1 MMAQRHCVPVII
13 GQNPA
18 FRKPNVMT
26 WLPLALLCAFS
37 LATADALTKRYLGE
51 YTSFELVVVRFGV
64 TGLLLAPLW
73 LLNPLPPVPAAFWG
87 WVAAALPLE
96 VLAML
101 LYMRAIRDN
110 PLALTLPYLAFT
122 PVFAT
127 LTGFLL
133 LGERVSWRGVS
144 GILLVVAGAY
154 LLNLERSAI
163 TNPRAWL
170 RPLRALLNATGARL
184 MLAVAFIYS
193 LTSVLGKGALQYVSP
208 MVFGPFY
215 IVVLG
220 VVTVGVLVF
229 RRPGAVKVLWR
240 RPAAHLAIGSMM
252 GVMLVTHFL
261 AVAEVEV
268 AYMIA
273 VKRIS
278 MIFGILYGALLFRE
292 RGLGRH
298 LAAGALMV
306 VGAALIVL

>member
-1 MMAQRHCVPVII
+1 
-13 GQNPA
+13 
-18 FRKPNVMT
+18 MT

-37 LATADALTKRYLGE
+37 LATADALTKRYLRE
-51 YTSFELVVVRFGV
+51 CTALDLVVIRFGV
-64 TGLLLAPLW
+64 TGFLLMPLW

-133 LGERVSWRGVS
+133 LGERVSWRGMS

-154 LLNLERSAI
+154 MLNLERSAI
-163 TNPRAWL
+163 TDPRAWL
-170 RPLRALLNATGARL
+170 RPLRAILNATGARL

-193 LTSVLGKGALQYVSP
+193 VTSVLGKGALQYVSP

-220 VVTVGVLVF
+220 VVTVAAL
-229 RRPGAVKVLWR
+229 AVRSPDSVRVLWR
-240 RPAAHLAIGSMM
+240 RPGANLVIGLMM

-273 VKRIS
+273 VKRTS

-292 RGLGRH
+292 HGVGRH
-298 LAAGALMV
+298 LAAGSLMV
-306 VGAALIVL
+306 VGAALIAL